1 MVTTLCQEQYE
12 EGMSISERL
21 ILSIYATYPP
31 HGAEDHRY
39 PLCTKYGSQLEANVI
54 FELTEASRS
63 DNALHAFVDPVTSH
77 QNTKVF

>member
-1 MVTTLCQEQYE
+1 MVTTFCQEQYE

-21 ILSIYATYPP
+21 IPSIYATYPRRRGSP
-31 HGAEDHRY
+31 ISALY
-39 PLCTKYGSQLEANVI
+39 YGSQLEANVI

-63 DNALHAFVDPVTSH
+63 DNALHAFVDPATSH